1 MPMSETAA
9 PDYAERMP
17 PSWAEAIARA
27 PNPYEV
33 SLARYAR
40 APIAFVREV
49 LLAEPDDR
57 QLEGAAGAGEGAHAG
72 LRVRMAATGPARPRW
87 RRGWPCGLVTQEH
100 RSSWR

>member
-1 MPMSETAA
+1 MLMSETAA

-49 LLAEPDDR
+49 L
-57 QLEGAAGAGEGAHAG
+57 
-72 LRVRMAATGPARPRW
+72 PR
-87 RRGWPCGLVTQEH
+87 
-100 RSSWR
+100 